1 MLDDGGGNEEGNRC
15 LVDDD
20 GERGGGGDA
29 SDDAPTALM
38 PLMPLQRTI
47 RDVDEASIRISLA
60 KATGPCGGALMR
72 VTELAA

>member
-1 MLDDGGGNEEGNRC
+1 MTTIGSLTARDTR
-15 LVDDD
+15 
-20 GERGGGGDA
+20 RSGDA